1 MVNRN
6 RRHMAV
12 GVFVWLVLVLNVS
25 MSWLANARQD
35 GASAGRGAP
44 QAAVPAE
51 APNFVGKT
59 ATLDAA
65 NISAGRRLFEPGARS
80 NWHSHPNGQLILNQ
94 SGVGLHQI
102 QGKPI
107 TRLAP
112 GDSIYV
118 GPGVMHWHGAA
129 PDSALTQV
137 NIGFGGSTKWGAP
150 VTDAEYRSQ
159 PVR

>member
-1 MVNRN
+1 MTQSNRT
-6 RRHMAV
+6 RKIV
-12 GVFVWLVLVLNVS
+12 GAFAWLVLVLNVS
-25 MSWLANARQD
+25 VSWLANAQQ
-35 GASAGRGAP
+35 SAAPGGRG
-44 QAAVPAE
+44 QAAQTAAPAE

-59 ATLDAA
+59 ATLDAS

-80 NWHSHPNGQLILNQ
+80 NWHAHPNGQLILNE

-118 GPGVMHWHGAA
+118 GPGVVHWHGAA
-129 PDSALTQV
+129 PDSSLRQV
-137 NIGFGGSTKWGAP
+137 NVGFGGSTKWGAP
-150 VTDAEYRSQ
+150 VSDTEYRSM
-159 PVR
+159 VR